1 MSPNDDST
9 RRLLDRVEAAGY
21 RTLCVTVDTMIKPYR
36 EADLRNGITLPPQ
49 ITPRLMA
56 AGLSRPRWAKDF
68 LLGRSGSPYRWRGA
82 QTAYER
88 FAEAILHIKSVTFT
102 ELAWLRERWKGPLVI
117 KGIMRGD
124 EVPAMIDAGVDGF
137 VVSNHGGRNL
147 DGVPA
152 TIDVLPE
159 VVRAA
164 GGRAQVFLD
173 GGIRRGTD
181 VVKAL
186 ALGADA
192 VLMGRPYM
200 FGLAANGEAG
210 VEQALELMRNEIH
223 RAMAFCG
230 APSVAAIDASLVDAG
245 PAGARAEA
253 AAVAGD
259 RGDAPP
265 RASGRS
271 EAAAAGDRSAVVGPA
286 GDQAGAAVAE
296 V

>member
-1 MSPNDDST
+1 
-9 RRLLDRVEAAGY
+9 
-21 RTLCVTVDTMIKPYR
+21 
-36 EADLRNGITLPPQ
+36 
-49 ITPRLMA
+49 
-56 AGLSRPRWAKDF
+56 
-68 LLGRSGSPYRWRGA
+68 
-82 QTAYER
+82 
-88 FAEAILHIKSVTFT
+88 
-102 ELAWLRERWKGPLVI
+102 
-117 KGIMRGD
+117 
-124 EVPAMIDAGVDGF
+124 
-137 VVSNHGGRNL
+137 
-147 DGVPA
+147 
-152 TIDVLPE
+152 

-230 APSVAAIDASLVDAG
+230 APNVAAIDASLVNV
-245 PAGARAEA
+245 GAPGIT
-253 AAVAGD
+253 V
-259 RGDAPP
+259 RGD
-265 RASGRS
+265 
-271 EAAAAGDRSAVVGPA
+271 
-286 GDQAGAAVAE
+286 AAVAE

>member
-1 MSPNDDST
+1 
-9 RRLLDRVEAAGY
+9 
-21 RTLCVTVDTMIKPYR
+21 
-36 EADLRNGITLPPQ
+36 
-49 ITPRLMA
+49 
-56 AGLSRPRWAKDF
+56 
-68 LLGRSGSPYRWRGA
+68 
-82 QTAYER
+82 
-88 FAEAILHIKSVTFT
+88 
-102 ELAWLRERWKGPLVI
+102 
-117 KGIMRGD
+117 
-124 EVPAMIDAGVDGF
+124 
-137 VVSNHGGRNL
+137 
-147 DGVPA
+147 
-152 TIDVLPE
+152 VLPE

-253 AAVAGD
+253 AAD